1 MRTLEQYKELFFKK
15 FPFSK
20 LKILSFEKTKYVLV
34 EDVYGICKVDKFG
47 LMIGN
52 IPTIQTAINKN
63 EYFINQATK
72 IHGDKY
78 DYSKVLYLDMKSY
91 ITIICKKHG
100 EFLQLPDK
108 HLQMNGCPKCGKLK
122 QSKNKTRSLNIFIE
136 KANIVHN
143 FKYDYSNAT
152 YTTGNK
158 SIKIICPIHGEFEQV
173 SNTHLN
179 GSGCQFCGRIN
190 VLKYNSENPTGW
202 TKIDWFNAA
211 KKSKKFDSFKVYII
225 KCWNEEEEFYKIG
238 RTYKKVEYRFSHKKA
253 LPYNYKI
260 IQLYEFQELTEENCN
275 KCYDL
280 ETEMKKKNKDNSYIP
295 KLEFVGKYECFN
307 KIKFDF

>member
-52 IPTIQTAINKN
+52 IPTIQTAIN
-63 EYFINQATK
+63 
-72 IHGDKY
+72 
-78 DYSKVLYLDMKSY
+78 
-91 ITIICKKHG
+91 
-100 EFLQLPDK
+100 
-108 HLQMNGCPKCGKLK
+108 
-122 QSKNKTRSLNIFIE
+122 
-136 KANIVHN
+136 
-143 FKYDYSNAT
+143 
-152 YTTGNK
+152 
-158 SIKIICPIHGEFEQV
+158 
-173 SNTHLN
+173 LN

-295 KLEFVGKYECFN
+295 KLEFVGKYEYFN